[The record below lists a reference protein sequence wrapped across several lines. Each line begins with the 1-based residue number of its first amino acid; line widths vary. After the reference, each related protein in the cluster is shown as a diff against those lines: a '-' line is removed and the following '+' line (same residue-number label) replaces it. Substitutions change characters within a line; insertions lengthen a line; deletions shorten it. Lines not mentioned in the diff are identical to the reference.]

1 VLQTWWHHY
10 RLPLRSRKT
19 SSIIVIIYVI
29 CNSFCPTNDP
39 WVWPQASDRRSEAR
53 RPLWILFSLWLNLL
67 CKHPFFNH
75 FLQSTI
81 DVNKGICSGNN
92 CCSLTVAPCWT
103 SITCDMVFRQGRL
116 DRVNFVTEPE
126 DPPQEKHHQGQVIFW
141 AFGAYTR
148 RKEYN
153 YANRAGEGSPDD
165 LYSLHSQG
173 EKYNPNNGGSA
184 QAIRALAAMK
194 IHKIAANSGPTQDPE
209 EEKMMKTN
217 KTRPRVL
224 FYYPMLTYS
233 VAPPNSLHFHC
244 FFGKPK
250 KNEKWKRERLHER
263 NCACLKHSNLF
274 KVIESLNE
282 TIHVVKP
289 HLFCFLFSFSF
300 HFFKPP
306 PWEEG
311 EREREREKKERKKE
325 RKKISAF
332 CFLCV

>member
-1 VLQTWWHHY
+1 
-10 RLPLRSRKT
+10 
-19 SSIIVIIYVI
+19 
-29 CNSFCPTNDP
+29 
-39 WVWPQASDRRSEAR
+39 
-53 RPLWILFSLWLNLL
+53 
-67 CKHPFFNH
+67 
-75 FLQSTI
+75 
-81 DVNKGICSGNN
+81 
-92 CCSLTVAPCWT
+92 
-103 SITCDMVFRQGRL
+103 
-116 DRVNFVTEPE
+116 
-126 DPPQEKHHQGQVIFW
+126 
-141 AFGAYTR
+141 
-148 RKEYN
+148 
-153 YANRAGEGSPDD
+153 
-165 LYSLHSQG
+165 
-173 EKYNPNNGGSA
+173 
-184 QAIRALAAMK
+184 
-194 IHKIAANSGPTQDPE
+194 
-209 EEKMMKTN
+209 MMKTN

-311 EREREREKKERKKE
+311 ERERKRKERKKE
-325 RKKISAF
+325 RKKENK
-332 CFLCV
+332 CFLFSVCIERGGTHEKENEKRGMNSKSFNFLPHFPFNPLCLPPFRRMMIKKGGKERVPEIQLRAF